1 MATTPALEAA
11 DAGELRVVH
20 DVIDGRRVERR
31 VSVRSALIAGELN
44 VALRE
49 AARATGAGRTFPSDA
64 GYEIFGE
71 PNPLKFADVSFVR
84 AERLT
89 QEELRRT
96 FLQVPPDIAAE
107 VVSPSDRAYDVE
119 AKARDWIRAG
129 ARLVWVLFPETQ
141 TVHVYRADGRD
152 EILGPEDTLTG
163 EDVLPGF
170 RAEVRDLLP
179 GELSPA

>member
-1 MATTPALEAA
+1 MTTTPARETA
-11 DAGELRVVH
+11 DAGERSVAH
-20 DVIDGRRVERR
+20 DLIDGRLVERR
-31 VSVRSALIAGELN
+31 VSVKSALIAGELN

-49 AARATGAGRTFPSDA
+49 AARATGAGRTFPSEA

-84 AERLT
+84 AERIT
-89 QEELRRT
+89 QEELQRT
-96 FLQVPPDIAAE
+96 FLTIPPDIAAE

-119 AKARDWIRAG
+119 AKARDWIAAG

-152 EILGPEDTLTG
+152 EILGPEDALTG

-170 RAEVRDLLP
+170 RVEVRELLP
-179 GELSPA
+179 REISLA